1 MSIKRH
7 EDVLMRV
14 NVCVC
19 VLSSLTEGVK
29 VSGGVKVRQ
38 MALTVGIQYG
48 RPRAS
53 RELQKHAEWR
63 VSAGVLGHW
72 D

>member
-1 MSIKRH
+1 MYHVHKKIRGC
-7 EDVLMRV
+7 VLM
-14 NVCVC
+14 CVC

-53 RELQKHAEWR
+53 RELQKHA
-63 VSAGVLGHW
+63 
-72 D
+72 